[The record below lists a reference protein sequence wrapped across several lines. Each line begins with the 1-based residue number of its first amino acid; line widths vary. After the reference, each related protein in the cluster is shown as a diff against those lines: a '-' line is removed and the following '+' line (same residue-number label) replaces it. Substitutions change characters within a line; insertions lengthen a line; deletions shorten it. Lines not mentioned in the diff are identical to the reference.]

1 VIYTNPILTCVTHSV
16 SPIRIFT
23 QSFYEAHRNKLTSK
37 AITMIKVMRDLPK
50 NVLGVL
56 ASGEITGADYDT
68 ILKPA
73 VEAKIKTYSK
83 VRMLYHIGKDFSG
96 FELGAIWE
104 DAKLGIQHLSAWER
118 LAVVSDHET
127 VNSFLRFFGHLI
139 SGEIRIYKDAELENA
154 KEWIA
159 EGCVLEPMESDPTPI

>member
-1 VIYTNPILTCVTHSV
+1 
-16 SPIRIFT
+16 
-23 QSFYEAHRNKLTSK
+23 
-37 AITMIKVMRDLPK
+37 MIKIMRDLPR

-73 VEAKIKTYSK
+73 AEAKLKKYTN
-83 VRMLYHIGKDFSG
+83 VRMLYHIGMDFSG

-118 LAVVSDHET
+118 IAVVSDHET

-139 SGEIRIYKDAELENA
+139 IGEIKIYKDAELATA

-159 EGCVLEPMESDPTPI
+159 EGCVLEPLENDPMPI